1 MKRIVVGI
9 FAVVGS
15 IVLGASSCQPPPP
28 PPPTDLTYS
37 LLSLGAGDTTGADVL
52 GNDDVLTSAI
62 SADGNVIA
70 FATLSTNVIP
80 GDPRPGLFLRDQS
93 TGEVTRLGG
102 DVNLSGFNF
111 GPSAD
116 GRFVTYVTR
125 EPLSPSSD
133 ITVHDRETGT
143 TRSFVR
149 QYGSSIMPVV
159 SADGSSLIFGINSSP
174 YSWYPN
180 CEVVDIATGSSDA
193 CELGGTDRV
202 PGQIGAV
209 SSNGR
214 FVVNRWTSAD
224 GAESGF
230 ALWDRDTGTVQDL
243 PAYGQVMAIS
253 DDGRYLNMLDFD
265 GAGQVDTD
273 TGAIERPP
281 AAAGDD
287 TAPVAMSRDGRY
299 VQLTPPP
306 GTAGTHTFRWDTQT
320 DVVEDLGEFTSGAFV
335 PAPVCS
341 FNLVTDD
348 GGVCVNTPDP
358 LDPIDDNAK
367 TDSYLVTID

>member
-15 IVLGASSCQPPPP
+15 IVLGASSCQPPP

-125 EPLSPSSD
+125 
-133 ITVHDRETGT
+133 
-143 TRSFVR
+143 
-149 QYGSSIMPVV
+149 
-159 SADGSSLIFGINSSP
+159 
-174 YSWYPN
+174 
-180 CEVVDIATGSSDA
+180 
-193 CELGGTDRV
+193 
-202 PGQIGAV
+202 
-209 SSNGR
+209 
-214 FVVNRWTSAD
+214 
-224 GAESGF
+224 
-230 ALWDRDTGTVQDL
+230 
-243 PAYGQVMAIS
+243 
-253 DDGRYLNMLDFD
+253 
-265 GAGQVDTD
+265 
-273 TGAIERPP
+273 
-281 AAAGDD
+281 
-287 TAPVAMSRDGRY
+287 
-299 VQLTPPP
+299 
-306 GTAGTHTFRWDTQT
+306 
-320 DVVEDLGEFTSGAFV
+320 
-335 PAPVCS
+335 
-341 FNLVTDD
+341 
-348 GGVCVNTPDP
+348 
-358 LDPIDDNAK
+358 
-367 TDSYLVTID
+367 